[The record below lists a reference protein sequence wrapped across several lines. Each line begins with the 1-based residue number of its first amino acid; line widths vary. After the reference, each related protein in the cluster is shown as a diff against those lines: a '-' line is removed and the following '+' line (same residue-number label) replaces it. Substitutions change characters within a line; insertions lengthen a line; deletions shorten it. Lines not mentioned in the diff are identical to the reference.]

1 MLKKGIILL
10 ILGLIFSSCQ
20 GLRDL
25 GELSGF
31 TKLIDD
37 MKESNMHRLARKKDG
52 WDAIS
57 NKEYKEE
64 VEKVI
69 KDISRRPINKK
80 IQFDEAT
87 FIIPEGTTINQKI
100 GNIVD
105 EKTGYGIY
113 IYFSSENSWYT
124 MYTPAVAFKKPDKGI
139 YYKLIYRDSTDEL
152 AQKIIKI
159 NGFKD
164 EGMDRDKGDVIKDIL
179 KRPINKRV
187 EFEGTTLII
196 PENTMINRDGYL
208 ADMKTGHRVSIS
220 FSLRK
225 TYLKISKKVNG
236 KEYSMHFDIQ
246 DTYKANIGKL
256 AERIIEINDFT
267 VEEELDYY
275 DRSGSKEEYKYIKP
289 TVNNL
294 IKKY

>member
-1 MLKKGIILL
+1 MLKKGILLL

-31 TKLIDD
+31 TKIVSDI
-37 MKESNMHRLARKKDG
+37 KEGNMHRLARKKDG

-69 KDISRRPINKK
+69 KDISKRPINKK

-113 IYFSSENSWYT
+113 IYFSSEDSWYT
-124 MYTPAVAFKKPDKGI
+124 MYTPAVAFEKPDKGI

-159 NGFKD
+159 NGFREEIKNND
-164 EGMDRDKGDVIKDIL
+164 ITLVTKDIL
-179 KRPINKRV
+179 KRPLNKRV
-187 EFEGTTLII
+187 EFQGITLML
-196 PENTMINRDGYL
+196 PENTMISKNGFL
-208 ADMKTGHRVSIS
+208 VDMKTGHRISII
-220 FSLRK
+220 FSLK
-225 TYLKISKKVNG
+225 KSYSGIFKKVNG
-236 KEYSMHFDIQ
+236 KEYSMNFDIH

-256 AERIIEINDFT
+256 AEKIIEINDFI
-267 VEEELDYY
+267 VEKEIEYY
-275 DRSGSKEEYKYIKP
+275 IMDENKEKRDYIKA
-289 TVNNL
+289 T
-294 IKKY
+294 IKTNEK

>member
-1 MLKKGIILL
+1 MLKKGILLL

-25 GELSGF
+25 SELSGF
-31 TKLIDD
+31 TKIVSDI
-37 MKESNMHRLARKKDG
+37 KEGNMHRLARKKDG

-69 KDISRRPINKK
+69 KDISKRPINKK

-124 MYTPAVAFKKPDKGI
+124 MYTPAVAFEKPDKGI

-159 NGFKD
+159 NGFREEIKNND
-164 EGMDRDKGDVIKDIL
+164 ITLVTKDIL
-179 KRPINKRV
+179 KRPLNKRV
-187 EFEGTTLII
+187 EFQGII
-196 PENTMINRDGYL
+196 LMLPENTMISKNGFL
-208 ADMKTGHRVSIS
+208 VDMKTGHRISII
-220 FSLRK
+220 FSLK
-225 TYLKISKKVNG
+225 KSYSGIFKKVNG
-236 KEYSMHFDIQ
+236 KEYSMNFDIH

-256 AERIIEINDFT
+256 AEKIIEINDFI
-267 VEEELDYY
+267 VEKEIEYY
-275 DRSGSKEEYKYIKP
+275 IMDENKEKRDYIKA
-289 TVNNL
+289 T
-294 IKKY
+294 IKTNEK

>member
-1 MLKKGIILL
+1 MLKKGILLL

-25 GELSGF
+25 SELSGF
-31 TKLIDD
+31 TKIISDI
-37 MKESNMHRLARKKDG
+37 KEGNMHRLARKKDG

-69 KDISRRPINKK
+69 KDISKRPINKK

-124 MYTPAVAFKKPDKGI
+124 MYTPAVAFEKPDKGI

-159 NGFKD
+159 NGFREEIKNND
-164 EGMDRDKGDVIKDIL
+164 ITLVTKDIL
-179 KRPINKRV
+179 KRPLNKRV
-187 EFEGTTLII
+187 EFQGITLML
-196 PENTMINRDGYL
+196 PENTMISKNGFL
-208 ADMKTGHRVSIS
+208 VDMKTGHRISII
-220 FSLRK
+220 FSLK
-225 TYLKISKKVNG
+225 KSYSGIFKKVNG
-236 KEYSMHFDIQ
+236 KEYSMNFDIH

-256 AERIIEINDFT
+256 AEKIIEINDFI
-267 VEEELDYY
+267 VEKEIEYY
-275 DRSGSKEEYKYIKP
+275 IMDENKEKRDYIKA
-289 TVNNL
+289 T
-294 IKKY
+294 IKTNEK

>member
-1 MLKKGIILL
+1 MLKKGILLL

-25 GELSGF
+25 SELSGF
-31 TKLIDD
+31 TKIISDI
-37 MKESNMHRLARKKDG
+37 KEGNMHRLARKKDG

-69 KDISRRPINKK
+69 KDISKRPINKK

-124 MYTPAVAFKKPDKGI
+124 MYTPAVAFEKPDKGI

-152 AQKIIKI
+152 DQKQRYNI
-159 NGFKD
+159 G
-164 EGMDRDKGDVIKDIL
+164 
-179 KRPINKRV
+179 NKR
-187 EFEGTTLII
+187 
-196 PENTMINRDGYL
+196 
-208 ADMKTGHRVSIS
+208 
-220 FSLRK
+220 
-225 TYLKISKKVNG
+225 
-236 KEYSMHFDIQ
+236 
-246 DTYKANIGKL
+246 
-256 AERIIEINDFT
+256 
-267 VEEELDYY
+267 
-275 DRSGSKEEYKYIKP
+275 YIKK
-289 TVNNL
+289 T
-294 IKKY
+294 IK

>member
-31 TKLIDD
+31 TKIVSDI
-37 MKESNMHRLARKKDG
+37 KEGNMHRLARKKDG

-69 KDISRRPINKK
+69 KDISKRPINKK

-124 MYTPAVAFKKPDKGI
+124 MYTPAVAFEKPDKGI

-159 NGFKD
+159 NGFREEIKNND
-164 EGMDRDKGDVIKDIL
+164 ITLVTKDIL
-179 KRPINKRV
+179 KRPLNKRV
-187 EFEGTTLII
+187 EFQGITLML
-196 PENTMINRDGYL
+196 PENTMISKNGFL
-208 ADMKTGHRVSIS
+208 ADMKTGHRISII
-220 FSLRK
+220 FSLK
-225 TYLKISKKVNG
+225 KSYSGIFKKVNG
-236 KEYSMHFDIQ
+236 KEYSMNFDIH

-256 AERIIEINDFT
+256 AEKIIEINDFI
-267 VEEELDYY
+267 VEKEIEYY
-275 DRSGSKEEYKYIKP
+275 IMDENKEKRDYIKA
-289 TVNNL
+289 T
-294 IKKY
+294 IKTNKK